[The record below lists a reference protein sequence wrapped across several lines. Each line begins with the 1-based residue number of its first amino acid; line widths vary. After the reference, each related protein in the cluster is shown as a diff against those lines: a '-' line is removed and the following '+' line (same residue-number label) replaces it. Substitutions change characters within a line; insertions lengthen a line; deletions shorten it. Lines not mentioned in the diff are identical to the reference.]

1 MLTQGS
7 TFTYQDVLD
16 QLLVYTP
23 ETVSG
28 GADEMHF
35 TLTDGVFR
43 QTGRLEF
50 TMDVRKSE
58 GPRMTVNRGLQLPA
72 GSNSSGPS
80 GFPHGGGAELH
91 GRRGTNSTQVRGAK
105 RLRHELR
112 FHYPVSA
119 GSSSK
124 ITEQNLKATDVDSD
138 SLKIRY
144 TLTKDPPAG
153 KLQLSRSEGRVEKV
167 SAKGPVQSFTQDD
180 VNKGAESR
188 RGLLPATCYPLAA
201 PV

>member
-72 GSNSSGPS
+72 GSNSSRPS
-80 GFPHGGGAELH
+80 GFHMLA
-91 GRRGTNSTQVRGAK
+91 
-105 RLRHELR
+105 
-112 FHYPVSA
+112 
-119 GSSSK
+119 
-124 ITEQNLKATDVDSD
+124 
-138 SLKIRY
+138 
-144 TLTKDPPAG
+144 
-153 KLQLSRSEGRVEKV
+153 
-167 SAKGPVQSFTQDD
+167 VQSCT
-180 VNKGAESR
+180 GAVEPTLRKSVKRNSSVTSCVSITLCPQGPRPRSPSR
-188 RGLLPATCYPLAA
+188 T
-201 PV
+201 